1 MLRCV
6 AMSARAIASA
16 TVSFGLVSIPIKVY
30 SSGDTSTGV
39 RFNMLHKKC
48 GSRLKQQYLCAKDG
62 EKVERSDMVKGFE
75 FSKGKYVRFTDEE
88 VKRLQEK
95 ATQTVEITEFL
106 PTETIDPIYYDNC
119 YYLGPDKGGDRAYR
133 LLAKALKKS
142 GRSALAKYAARGK
155 QYLVLVRPIQD
166 ALVMQQL
173 RYPDEIRKISEIPL
187 GEAAVKDAELKL
199 ALQIVDQGA
208 AEVFRPE
215 NYRDDVKARMM
226 AEIQNKIEGREITEE
241 PSEEPQSQVIDLME
255 ALKKSLAKKAGVRR
269 PAARAGAGA
278 KKAAKQAK
286 S

>member
-6 AMSARAIASA
+6 VMTVRAIASA
-16 TVSFGLVSIPIKVY
+16 TVSFGLVSIPVKVY

-39 RFNMLHKKC
+39 RFNMLHRKC
-48 GSRLKQQYLCAKDG
+48 GSRLKQQYICSKGG
-62 EKVERSDMVKGFE
+62 EKVERSEMVKGFE
-75 FSKGKYVRFTDEE
+75 FSKGKYVQFTDDE

-106 PTETIDPIYYDNC
+106 PTETIDPLYYENC

-133 LLAKALKKS
+133 LLARALKKS

-155 QYLVLVRPIQD
+155 QYLVLVRPVHD

-173 RYPDEIRKISEIPL
+173 RYPDEIRKITEIPL
-187 GEAAVKDAELKL
+187 GEATVKDAELKL

-215 NYRDDVKARMM
+215 SYQDDVKARMM
-226 AEIQNKIEGREITEE
+226 AEIQNKVEGREITEE
-241 PSEEPQSQVIDLME
+241 PSDAPQSQVIDLME
-255 ALKKSLAKKAGVRR
+255 ALKKSLAKKVGSRR
-269 PAARAGAGA
+269 PSARAGTGA
-278 KKAAKQAK
+278 KKTAKRAK